1 MLYRLG
7 HFVFAIFYKIIY
19 RRRVYGREHVPEE
32 GPLIICANH
41 INWQDPPAI
50 GSALPPRLRIRFMAK
65 KELFRNPIVAYFLRK
80 AGAFSVDR
88 ESADYGAIRRA
99 FQILKE
105 GGVLGLFPE
114 GTRSKTGALQEA
126 QRGTALIAGR
136 SEAPLLP
143 VLVVGPYRPG
153 RPLRII
159 CGPLFRI
166 PGLEYSSRAEKK
178 ARLEEGSRMIMDRL
192 QALVPAD
199 KKAQAGPDGLR
210 KDFTE

>member
-1 MLYRLG
+1 MLYRFG
-7 HFVFAIFYKIIY
+7 HFVFAIFYRIVY
-19 RRRVYGREHVPEE
+19 RRRVYGREHIPEE

-50 GSALPPRLRIRFMAK
+50 GSALPHRLRIHFMAK
-65 KELFRNPIVAYFLRK
+65 KELFRNPIIAYFLRK

-99 FQILKE
+99 FQILNA
-105 GGVLGLFPE
+105 GGVVGLFPE
-114 GTRSKTGALQEA
+114 GTRSKTGALQKA
-126 QRGTALIAGR
+126 QRGSALIAGR
-136 SEAPLLP
+136 SGAPLLP

-159 CGPLFRI
+159 CGPLFKI
-166 PGLEYSSRAEKK
+166 PRLEYSSRNEKK

-192 QALVPAD
+192 QALLPAD
-199 KKAQAGPDGLR
+199 NKAQNDQAGLR
-210 KDFTE
+210 KDFME